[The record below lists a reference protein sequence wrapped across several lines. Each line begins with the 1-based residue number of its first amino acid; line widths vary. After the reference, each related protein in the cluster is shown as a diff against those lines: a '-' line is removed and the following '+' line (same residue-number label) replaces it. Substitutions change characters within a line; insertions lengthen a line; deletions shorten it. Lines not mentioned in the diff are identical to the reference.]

1 MRFLIFIL
9 FILIIGTSSCGRMQ
23 NNPAQNAPEIILPM
37 ERLDQVLFNLDT
49 SYIKDTLLDRNT
61 RYPFISEVLLKQ
73 MLAIDSVNSETG
85 LLSFLSVYRPIYKAV
100 QKLNAPVTAHPQ
112 LQTLFKNIHYYFPAY
127 ELPKKII
134 YFIGPLEG
142 FGNSIGSDYMAIG
155 LQMFLGDTSSWYQ
168 SDQFQKYFPPYM
180 SRNFTP
186 RFIPI
191 TAAKNLLQDIAP
203 NNNVMRGLIIE
214 MIELGKRQ
222 YILKKILPQ
231 SDDADLFGYGAAQYG
246 AIMKAEQDIWN
257 YLLKMNLVYS
267 KDPKVTSQLLNEG
280 PFSIYF
286 GNDIPGNVGVF
297 IGCQIVKSWMAQQT
311 EQDQSNLIALLQTP
325 AEKIFAESKYKP

>member
-1 MRFLIFIL
+1 MRFTIFIL
-9 FILIIGTSSCGRMQ
+9 FILIIGGSSCGRMQ
-23 NNPAQNAPEIILPM
+23 NNPAQNAQDIILPM

-49 SYIKDTLLDRNT
+49 IHINDSLLDSHT

-73 MLAIDSVNSETG
+73 MLAIDSSNSETA
-85 LLSFLSVYRPIYKAV
+85 LLSFLTAYRPIFTAV
-100 QKLNAPVTAHPQ
+100 QKINAPATMHPK
-112 LQTLFKNIHYYFPAY
+112 LQSLFKYLHYYFPDY
-127 ELPKKII
+127 PLPKKII

-142 FGNSIGSDYMAIG
+142 FGNSIGLDYMAIG

-168 SDQFQKYFPPYM
+168 SDQFKKYFPPYI

-186 RFIPI
+186 HFIPI

-203 NNNVMRGLIIE
+203 NSNVTRGLIIE

-231 SDDADLFGYGAAQYG
+231 SDDADLFGYSAAQY
-246 AIMKAEQDIWN
+246 AATMKAEQDIWN
-257 YLLKMNLVYS
+257 YLLKMNFVYS
-267 KDPKVTSQLLNEG
+267 KDPKVTSQLLSEG

-286 GNDIPGNVGVF
+286 GNEIPGNVGVF
-297 IGCQIVKSWMAQQT
+297 IGSQIVKSWIAQQS
-311 EQDQSNLIALLQTP
+311 EQDQSNLIALLQMP

>member
-1 MRFLIFIL
+1 
-9 FILIIGTSSCGRMQ
+9 MQ

-37 ERLDQVLFNLDT
+37 ERLDQVLFNMDTLD
-49 SYIKDTLLDRNT
+49 IKDSLLGMNT
-61 RYPFISEVLLKQ
+61 QYPFISEVLLQQ
-73 MLAIDSVNSETG
+73 MLAIDSGNNEAA
-85 LLSFLSVYRPIYKAV
+85 LLSFLNAYRPIYTAV
-100 QKLNAPVTAHPQ
+100 QKLNAPAIAHPQ

-127 ELPKKII
+127 NLPKKII
-134 YFIGPLEG
+134 YFIGPLDG
-142 FGNSIGSDYMAIG
+142 FGNSIGSDYMAVG

-168 SDQFQKYFPPYM
+168 SEQIQKYFPSYI

-191 TAAKNLLQDIAP
+191 TAAKNLVQDIAP
-203 NNNVMRGLIIE
+203 NSRVSRSLIIE
-214 MIELGKRQ
+214 MLELGKRQ

-231 SDDADLFGYGAAQYG
+231 SDDADLFGYSAAQY
-246 AIMKAEQDIWN
+246 AATTNAEQDIWS
-257 YLLKMNLVYS
+257 YLLKMNLIYS
-267 KDPKVTSQLLNEG
+267 KDPKVARQLLSEG

-286 GNDIPGNVGVF
+286 GNEIPGNVGVF
-297 IGCQIVKSWMAQQT
+297 IGYQIVKSWMTQQT

>member
-1 MRFLIFIL
+1 
-9 FILIIGTSSCGRMQ
+9 MQ

-37 ERLDQVLFNLDT
+37 ERLDQVLFKMDT
-49 SYIKDTLLDRNT
+49 THIKDSLLVRNN

-73 MLAIDSVNSETG
+73 MLAIDSGDSESG
-85 LLSFLSVYRPIYKAV
+85 LLSFLNAYRPIYSAV
-100 QKLNAPVTAHPQ
+100 QKLNSPATAHPQ
-112 LQTLFKNIHYYFPAY
+112 LQILFKNLHYYFPAY

-142 FGNSIGSDYMAIG
+142 FGNSIGSDYMAVG

-168 SDQFQKYFPPYM
+168 SEQFQKYFPPYI

-191 TAAKNLLQDIAP
+191 TAARNFLQDIAP
-203 NNNVMRGLIIE
+203 NSNLTRSLIIE
-214 MIELGKRQ
+214 MIDLGKRQ

-231 SDDADLFGYGAAQYG
+231 SDDADLFGYSAAQY
-246 AIMKAEQDIWN
+246 AATMKAEQDIWN

-267 KDPKVTSQLLNEG
+267 KDPKVTSQLLSEG

-286 GNDIPGNVGVF
+286 GNEIPGNVGLYL
-297 IGCQIVKSWMAQQT
+297 GYQIVKSWMTQQSD
-311 EQDQSNLIALLQTP
+311 EDQSNLIALLQMP

>member
-1 MRFLIFIL
+1 
-9 FILIIGTSSCGRMQ
+9 MQ
-23 NNPAQNAPEIILPM
+23 NNLAQNAQDIILPM

-49 SYIKDTLLDRNT
+49 IHINDSLLDSHT

-73 MLAIDSVNSETG
+73 MLAIDSSNSETA
-85 LLSFLSVYRPIYKAV
+85 LLSFLTAYRPIFTAV
-100 QKLNAPVTAHPQ
+100 QKINAPATMHPQ
-112 LQTLFKNIHYYFPAY
+112 LQSLFKYLHYYFPDY
-127 ELPKKII
+127 PLPKKII

-142 FGNSIGSDYMAIG
+142 FGNSIGLDYMAIG

-168 SDQFQKYFPPYM
+168 SDQFKKYFPPYI

-186 RFIPI
+186 HFIPI

-203 NNNVMRGLIIE
+203 NSNVTRGLIIE

-231 SDDADLFGYGAAQYG
+231 SDDADLFGYSAAQY
-246 AIMKAEQDIWN
+246 AATMKAEQDIWN
-257 YLLKMNLVYS
+257 YLLKMNFVYS
-267 KDPKVTSQLLNEG
+267 KDPKVTSQLLSEG

-286 GNDIPGNVGVF
+286 GNEIPGNVGVF
-297 IGCQIVKSWMAQQT
+297 IGSQIVKSWIAQQS
-311 EQDQSNLIALLQTP
+311 EQDQSNLIALLQMP

>member
-1 MRFLIFIL
+1 
-9 FILIIGTSSCGRMQ
+9 MQ
-23 NNPAQNAPEIILPM
+23 NNPAQNATEIILPM
-37 ERLDQVLFNLDT
+37 ERLDQALFNLDT

-85 LLSFLSVYRPIYKAV
+85 LLSFLHAYRPVYNAV
-100 QKLNAPVTAHPQ
+100 QKLNAPATAHPQ
-112 LQTLFKNIHYYFPAY
+112 LQTLFKNLHHYFPAY

-134 YFIGPLEG
+134 YFIGPLDG
-142 FGNSIGSDYMAIG
+142 FGNSLGSDYMAVG

-168 SDQFQKYFPPYM
+168 SEQFQKYFPPYI

-191 TAAKNLLQDIAP
+191 TAARNFLQDIAP
-203 NNNVMRGLIIE
+203 NTNLTRSLIIE
-214 MIELGKRQ
+214 MIDLGKRQ
-222 YILKKILPQ
+222 YILKKILPKTN
-231 SDDADLFGYGAAQYG
+231 DADLFGYSAAQY
-246 AIMKAEQDIWN
+246 AATTNAEQDIWSF
-257 YLLKMNLVYS
+257 LLKMNLVYS
-267 KDPKVTSQLLNEG
+267 KDPKVAKQLLGEG

-286 GNDIPGNVGVF
+286 GNEIPGNVGLYL
-297 IGCQIVKSWMAQQT
+297 GYQIVKSWMTQQSD
-311 EQDQSNLIALLQTP
+311 EDQSNLIALLQMP

>member
-1 MRFLIFIL
+1 
-9 FILIIGTSSCGRMQ
+9 MQ

-49 SYIKDTLLDRNT
+49 SHIKDSLLDSHN

-73 MLAIDSVNSETG
+73 MLAIDSNNNEAA
-85 LLSFLSVYRPIYKAV
+85 LLSFLNAYRPVYTAV
-100 QKLNAPVTAHPQ
+100 QKLNAPATAHPQ
-112 LQTLFKNIHYYFPAY
+112 LQTLFKNLHHYFPAY

-142 FGNSIGSDYMAIG
+142 FGNSIGSDYMAVG

-168 SDQFQKYFPPYM
+168 SEQFQKYFPPYI

-191 TAAKNLLQDIAP
+191 TAARNFLQDIAP
-203 NNNVMRGLIIE
+203 NSNLTRSLIIE
-214 MIELGKRQ
+214 MIDLGKRQ
-222 YILKKILPQ
+222 YILKKILPKTN
-231 SDDADLFGYGAAQYG
+231 DADLFGYSASQFSAT
-246 AIMKAEQDIWN
+246 MKAEQDIWS
-257 YLLKMNLVYS
+257 YLLKLNLIYS
-267 KDPKVTSQLLNEG
+267 KDPKVSRQLLSEG

-286 GNDIPGNVGVF
+286 GNEIPGNVGVF
-297 IGCQIVKSWMAQQT
+297 IGYQIVKSWVEQQS
-311 EQDQSNLIALLQTP
+311 EQEQSNLIALLKMP